1 MVRASK
7 GEVKVIVSNDRLQL
21 RFSYAGERYYL
32 SIGLRDNV
40 TNRKVA
46 KSKALQIELD
56 MISGNFDPT
65 LVKYKT
71 AAQLK
76 PKSVAISEKRSSV
89 TVSLNRIWLLFTE
102 YKRTQLSPNTIRNG
116 YDVFGRYIQK
126 LPIDDPMQAT
136 AIRDYALANFP
147 LNATKRFLT
156 SLSACCDWAVESG
169 LLDKNAF
176 SGMAAKI
183 RIPKTE
189 TADIDP
195 FSLEERDAI
204 IDAFANDIFTPR
216 FSPVQHSYYTDFIRF
231 LFATGCRPAEA
242 IALEWR
248 NISTDY
254 RLITFEQVVI
264 DTDTGKRVRQGLKTQ
279 DRRRFPCNDSLHNL
293 LKSRVRTSVLVF
305 PSPTG
310 KHIVLGNL
318 RSRIWKPILAGLEI
332 EYRKIYQTRHTFITR
347 ALETG
352 KIDVKD
358 LARLVGNSP
367 EMIYRHYAGIKR
379 ELIVPEF

>member
-21 RFSYAGERYYL
+21 RFSFAGDRYYL

-46 KSKALQIELD
+46 ESKARQIELD
-56 MISGNFDPT
+56 MLSGNFDTT
-65 LVKYKT
+65 LAKYRT
-71 AAQLK
+71 AAQSK
-76 PKSVAISEKRSSV
+76 PKSVAISEKTAPV
-89 TVSLNRIWLLFTE
+89 TISLNEIWVSFTE

-126 LPIDDPMQAT
+126 LPVDDPMQAT
-136 AIRDYALANFP
+136 TIRDYALANFP

-156 SLSACCDWAVESG
+156 SLSACCDWAVESK
-169 LLDKNAF
+169 LLEKNAF

-183 RIPKTE
+183 RVPKSE

-204 IDAFANDIFTPR
+204 IEAFADDIFTPQ
-216 FSPVQHSYYTDFIRF
+216 FSPVKHSYYTDFIRF
-231 LFATGCRPAEA
+231 LFMTGCRPAEA

-248 NISTDY
+248 NISADF

-279 DRRRFPCNDSLHNL
+279 ERRRFPCNDTLHDL

-305 PSPTG
+305 PSPSG

-318 RSRIWKPILAGLEI
+318 RTRIWKPILAGLDI

-367 EMIYRHYAGIKR
+367 EMIYRHYAGVKR